1 MTIYDLKKGDSLRA
15 VGIPQLQYTVTEIVP
30 RTYKS
35 LPTGR
40 VAVRSE
46 VEGIL
51 GLIEEQ
57 DLYLYDT
64 QP

>member
-15 VGIPQLQYTVTEIVP
+15 VGIQYTVTEIVP

-57 DLYLYDT
+57 DLYLYVAEVT
-64 QP
+64 QC